1 MDSKPVDKVVILARG
16 LGTRMMAHN
25 GTTSLDAQQEAAAD
39 TGVKAMIPIKRPFL
53 DYVLSTLADAGYK
66 KVCLVIGPEHS
77 RIRDY
82 YEKELQTKRLDI
94 CFAVQPEP
102 LGTADAVLAAEDFAD
117 GEDFVALNSD
127 NYYPLEAL
135 QALRNLNGAG
145 AAMFSRE
152 SLLANSNILPERVRS
167 SAVAHI
173 SEEGYLHDILEKPDE
188 QTLNSLPEPIYVS
201 KNCWRFTAKIF
212 EACRKIEKSPRG
224 EFELPDA
231 VRYAVEELGEQFRIV
246 AAQGMVLDLSY
257 RSDIGEV
264 TRRLENV
271 PVNL

>member
-25 GTTSLDAQQEAAAD
+25 GTKCLSAQQEAAAD
-39 TGVKAMIPIKRPFL
+39 TGIKAMIPIKRPFL
-53 DYVLSTLADAGYK
+53 DYVLSALADVGYK
-66 KVCLVIGPEHS
+66 KACLVIGPEHN

-82 YEKELQTKRLDI
+82 YGKELQAKRLDI
-94 CFAVQPEP
+94 CFAVQSEP